1 MNKHI
6 GSNFDDF
13 LKEEGIEY
21 KMIYKLVP
29 LGKYLNITESSMRVY
44 LAHYTLAKHITSAI
58 TKGHAL
64 SVIVLQ
70 EFIADFI
77 NYLSTSK
84 RKKFNQQRIN
94 FVKTKLEE
102 LLKCEQATA

>member
-1 MNKHI
+1 MIYTFQQLEEHI
-6 GSNFDDF
+6 GISKDC
-13 LKEEGIEY
+13 LH
-21 KMIYKLVP
+21 IY
-29 LGKYLNITESSMRVY
+29 LG
-44 LAHYTLAKHITSAI
+44 HYTLTKHITNAK

-64 SVIVLQ
+64 SVIISQ

-94 FVKTKLEE
+94 FVKTRLEE